1 MRLMFAEEPGDFGK
15 LIQKRRRKIN
25 LINSTSARGPIPR
38 LPTKHTYQ
46 HMSIKITA
54 TIERAAKC
62 FYVGGENQE
71 KK

>member
-1 MRLMFAEEPGDFGK
+1 MFAEEPGDFGK

-54 TIERAAKC
+54 TIERASKC
-62 FYVGGENQE
+62 FFVGETQE
-71 KK
+71 AKKK